1 MDVLDARAGALKT
14 RITSLGEAP
23 AQALSVP

>member
-1 MDVLDARAGALKT
+1 MDVLDAGTGALKT
-14 RITSLGEAP
+14 RITSLGETP